1 MTQLDNGSNPLS
13 RRDLLRYAGLA
24 AGSLG
29 AGALLAACGSTSTP
43 AASSSSTSSAAAA
56 GSSSAAAPSSSAV
69 AGAMSSGSAT
79 ASAMASV
86 DPSAGAGK
94 TIGISLNGNNAYSGY
109 VVEGVLK
116 AIEGTQYKFKGV
128 QNDFDSSKELGN
140 IQSLLSQ
147 GVNGLVVLPTD
158 ANTIAKAA
166 QLAQQKGIAFG
177 NALWPGKS
185 AADQYYTGVADLDS
199 VAGGKLIGEWL
210 KKNAKP
216 GPVIVVQ
223 GILGQGFSEKIDEGL
238 DAALAGSGFTVVV
251 REQGFFAR
259 DKATTIVQSG
269 LAAHPT
275 TTAIVA
281 YSASMSDGIASY
293 LKSKN
298 ISSISHVSSDGDDEM
313 FTWLK
318 TPYLSAARYY
328 SAAQTGLL
336 CAQAVMA
343 KLEGR
348 TPTFSNVI
356 GQEMITG
363 ATADA
368 AIAKTP
374 YRYKQFATQAAT
386 I

>member
-1 MTQLDNGSNPLS
+1 MTKTDKPNNSFD
-13 RRDLLRYAGLA
+13 RRHFLRYSGLTVS
-24 AGSLG
+24 SLG
-29 AGALLAACGSTSTP
+29 AGALLAACGSSSTP
-43 AASSSSTSSAAAA
+43 AAAGSSASSPAASAAAA
-56 GSSSAAAPSSSAV
+56 GSSAAAPVAV
-69 AGAMSSGSAT
+69 
-79 ASAMASV
+79 
-86 DPSAGAGK
+86 SAGAGK

-116 AIEGTQYKFKGV
+116 AIEGTSYKFKGV

-147 GVNGLVVLPTD
+147 GVNGLVVLPAD

-166 QLAQQKGIAFG
+166 QLAQQKSVAFG

-185 AADQYYTGVADLDS
+185 NADQYYTGVADLDS

-210 KKNAKP
+210 KANAKP

-238 DAALAGSGFTVVV
+238 DAALAGTGFSVVV

-269 LAAHPT
+269 LQAHPT

-281 YSASMSDGIASY
+281 YSASMSDGIATY

-298 ISSISHVSSDGDDEM
+298 ITNISHISSDGDDEL

-318 TPYLSAARYY
+318 TPYLVACRYY

-356 GQEMITG
+356 SQQMITG

-374 YRYKQFATQAAT
+374 YRYKQFAAQAAT